1 MTGVEGLWPHNLSP
15 NRLAV
20 LERKLVLWLQEQP
33 LPADI
38 HEMALHYNSHEDL
51 QLLTQKAATHG
62 CHFSVLQTTVQLVIS
77 APTDNF
83 LELAELAGLNPFK
96 DFAEGRL
103 LGVNFRGLNLSG
115 AKLAK
120 AYLRGADLTDID
132 LTFADLSN
140 ANLGGA
146 DLSGAL
152 LSDANLTGADLHRVS
167 LALANLSWANLT
179 HANLEEANLS
189 NCNLSD
195 ADLRGACLKNAD
207 LYRAGLA
214 LTNLAGVDFTGA
226 NVKEARLWH
235 DAGIPQVVKE
245 DLIKRGAIFDEKIE
259 NIKRD

>member
-38 HEMALHYNSHEDL
+38 HEMALHYNTHEDL
-51 QLLTQKAATHG
+51 QLLTQKAATQG
-62 CHFSVLQTTVQLVIS
+62 CHFADLQTTVQGVIS
-77 APTDNF
+77 AKTDNF
-83 LELAELAGLNPFK
+83 LDLAEIAGLNPLE
-96 DFAEGRL
+96 DFADAKL
-103 LGVNFRGLNLSG
+103 LGANLRGLTLSG
-115 AKLAK
+115 AKLTN
-120 AYLRGADLTDID
+120 AYLRGADLSDID
-132 LTFADLSN
+132 LTCSDLRN

-152 LSDANLTGADLHRVS
+152 LSDADLTGADLHRVS
-167 LALANLSWANLT
+167 LALANLSGSNLT
-179 HANLEEANLS
+179 NVNLEEANLS

-195 ADLRGACLKNAD
+195 ANLTGACLKNAD
-207 LYRAGLA
+207 LYQAGLA
-214 LTNLAGVDFTGA
+214 LTNLVNVDFTGA

-235 DAGIPQVVKE
+235 DSGISDEVKA
-245 DLIKRGAIFDEKIE
+245 DLIHRGAIFDEKIE

>member
-20 LERKLVLWLQEQP
+20 LERKLILWLQKQP

-38 HEMALHYNSHEDL
+38 HEMALHYKSHEDL
-51 QLLTQKAATHG
+51 QLLTQKAASQG
-62 CHFSVLQTTVQLVIS
+62 CHFSDLQTTVQAIIS
-77 APTDNF
+77 AKTDDF
-83 LELAELAGLNPFK
+83 LELAEIAGLNPLE
-96 DFAEGRL
+96 DFAEARL
-103 LGVNFRGLNLSG
+103 LGANLRGLDLSG
-115 AKLAK
+115 AKLTN
-120 AYLRGADLTDID
+120 AYLRGADLSDID
-132 LTFADLSN
+132 LTNADLKN
-140 ANLGGA
+140 VNLGGA

-152 LSDANLTGADLHRVS
+152 LSDADLTGADLHRVS
-167 LALANLSWANLT
+167 LALANLSGSNLT
-179 HANLEEANLS
+179 NANLEDANLS

-195 ADLRGACLKNAD
+195 ANLSGACLKNAD

-235 DAGIPQVVKE
+235 DAGISETVKA

-259 NIKRD
+259 KIKRD